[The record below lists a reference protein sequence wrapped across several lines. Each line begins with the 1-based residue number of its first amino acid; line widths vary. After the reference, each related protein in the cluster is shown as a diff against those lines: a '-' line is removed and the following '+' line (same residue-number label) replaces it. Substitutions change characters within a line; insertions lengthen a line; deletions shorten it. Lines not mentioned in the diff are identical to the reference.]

1 MKEESLNKIMY
12 AMMIVGAIIALTG
25 VGLIV
30 FTDIYIN
37 RGVDGVLIIAALIAT
52 GLFLLL
58 PAKIYLTLQ
67 LMKKNDEKL
76 KMANQARESGEP

>member
-1 MKEESLNKIMY
+1 MTERRLNLIMY
-12 AMMIVGAIIALTG
+12 ILVIVGAVIALSG

-30 FTDIYIN
+30 FTDIYIT
-37 RGVDGVLIIAALIAT
+37 RGVEGVLIIAGLIAT

-76 KMANQARESGEP
+76 KLANQAREASKV

>member
-1 MKEESLNKIMY
+1 MYLLMIIGGSL
-12 AMMIVGAIIALTG
+12 ALAG

-30 FTDIYIN
+30 FTDIYLDM
-37 RGVDGVLIIAALIAT
+37 GVNGVYIIAGLIAS

-76 KMANQARESGEP
+76 KLRQQEQAK